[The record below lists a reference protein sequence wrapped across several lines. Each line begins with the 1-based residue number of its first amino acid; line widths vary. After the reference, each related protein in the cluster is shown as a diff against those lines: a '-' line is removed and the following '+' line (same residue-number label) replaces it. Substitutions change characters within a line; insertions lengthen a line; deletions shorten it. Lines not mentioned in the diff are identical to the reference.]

1 MTPTLDTAVA
11 AATTG
16 DWIRICT
23 VDDIPVLGSRVVST
37 KRHGDIAIFRTSDD
51 AVFAL
56 HDQCPHKGGPLS
68 QGIVHGRS
76 VTCPLHAWK
85 IGLDTGEA
93 AAPDVGCVRGFAVKV
108 DAGDVYLSI

>member
-1 MTPTLDTAVA
+1 MTTTLDSAVA
-11 AATTG
+11 AAIIG
-16 DWIRICT
+16 DWVRICT

-37 KRHGDIAIFRTSDD
+37 RSHGDIAIFRASDD

-68 QGIVHGRS
+68 QGIVHGRT

-85 IGLDTGEA
+85 IALDTGEA

-108 DAGDVYLSI
+108 DGGDVYLSI